1 MPRISFSKRELGF
14 KLCKLLF
21 WKCADSLN
29 HQNCFLNLFCY
40 ISELCAFQLTEMYG
54 LHVPPCEFQQK
65 YVENVS
71 KLMNA
76 RQIYNGVVA
85 THNPKRIRYCM
96 IRENTFVLLNCAD
109 SESKLTDFYDS
120 SKILLFFPR
129 KIQTKIKVDFEFFE
143 IKWNKSIW
151 SNWTLG

>member
-1 MPRISFSKRELGF
+1 
-14 KLCKLLF
+14 
-21 WKCADSLN
+21 
-29 HQNCFLNLFCY
+29 
-40 ISELCAFQLTEMYG
+40 MYG
-54 LHVPPCEFQQK
+54 LHVPPSEFQQK

-71 KLMNA
+71 KLMNT

-120 SKILLFFPR
+120 SKILLFYS
-129 KIQTKIKVDFEFFE
+129 QIKKTVSVD
-143 IKWNKSIW
+143 
-151 SNWTLG
+151 SNFRNYRTSGQPYRTFNLWL